1 MLLQKACLI
10 YASTPAIHESPCV
23 HIKEGVSKLDNEP
36 ICEVINF
43 ELTCPECKKIAEIN
57 PAHVCDHRIGWRPP
71 MHDPEIVAIA
81 EAAYGN
87 VDHFQRE
94 IMGTQV
100 TLANK
105 YIHKE
110 HIKRLRTDDW
120 YEFKAPPDYIM
131 MAIDPATNSLN
142 LDNIRSFFA
151 IVTSC
156 VVDGQIVVKLIIYI
170 YILSNFFRKK
180 KKLFNS
186 QSLLEWP
193 RRRCNDQRRSR
204 LVRCL

>member
-10 YASTPAIHESPCV
+10 FASTPAVHESPCI
-23 HIKEGVSKLDNEP
+23 HIKEGVSKLDGER

-57 PAHVCDHRIGWRPP
+57 PEHVCDHRIGWRPP
-71 MHDPEIVAIA
+71 MHDPEIIAIA

-100 TLANK
+100 SIANK

-110 HIKRLRTDDW
+110 SIERLKNDDW
-120 YEFKAPPDYIM
+120 YDFKKSPEYLFI
-131 MAIDPATNSLN
+131 AIDPATNSISY
-142 LDNIRSFFA
+142 DNIRSFFA
-151 IVTSC
+151 IVTAC
-156 VVDGQIVVKLIIYI
+156 MIDGQVVVTLYTYI
-170 YILSNFFRKK
+170 YLCIAY
-180 KKLFNS
+180 
-186 QSLLEWP
+186 
-193 RRRCNDQRRSR
+193 
-204 LVRCL
+204 